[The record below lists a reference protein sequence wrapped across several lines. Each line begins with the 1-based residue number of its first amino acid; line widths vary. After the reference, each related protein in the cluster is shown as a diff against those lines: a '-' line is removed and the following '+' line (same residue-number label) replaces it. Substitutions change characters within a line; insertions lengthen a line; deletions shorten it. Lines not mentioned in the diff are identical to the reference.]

1 MSEYPREWRVETI
14 GEICKIHDSKR
25 IPLSSEQRRD
35 RKGPYPYY
43 GANNIQDSIDD
54 FIFDFDAVLLAE
66 DGGYYDEYE
75 TRDIA
80 QYATGRYWVN
90 NHAHILTGSES
101 LDTRFLYFSL
111 VRKNICPWINTGT
124 RAKLNQ
130 ADLRQ
135 IEIAVPPLPEQ
146 KKIAEILSGI
156 DTEIDALSTLISL
169 LTLGKKNL
177 LQDAA
182 EKEPDKFSVKAL
194 GEIASVINGY
204 AFSSSDLEDSSN
216 GIPVIR
222 MSNLKSG
229 AVQYETA
236 LKIQESK
243 ASGLARFLLKKGD
256 LLIGMSGS
264 ISNTALVTSEKAAL
278 LNQRVGALR
287 ANIEGGFYHAIAY
300 QSGIAMRQ
308 VEQMAA
314 GGAQLNISSS
324 QIESVEIPVPSRQ
337 EMDKITQCWFSI
349 ENTIRLYEIKLGR
362 LRSLKNAL
370 ASDLLSGRNRVSV

>member
-287 ANIEGGFYHAIAY
+287 ANIEGDFYHAIAY

-337 EMDKITQCWFSI
+337 EMDKITQCWFSM

-370 ASDLLSGRNRVSV
+370 ASDLLSGRKRVSV

>member
-1 MSEYPREWRVETI
+1 MSNLP
-14 GEICKIHDSKR
+14 
-25 IPLSSEQRRD
+25 PLSKYIQVIKEKKDLPLPIYSVTLSNGMQPRDTLGRSVLSELEGKDNLFAAKGDICYNMMRMWQGASGLVPEDCHVSPAYVVCRPKENLDPIYASYMLKSQEAIKAFID
-35 RKGPYPYY
+35 RSQGVTSDRWRLYPDEFLK
-43 GANNIQDSIDD
+43 ISL
-54 FIFDFDAVLLAE
+54 FI
-66 DGGYYDEYE
+66 
-75 TRDIA
+75 
-80 QYATGRYWVN
+80 
-90 NHAHILTGSES
+90 
-101 LDTRFLYFSL
+101 
-111 VRKNICPWINTGT
+111 
-124 RAKLNQ
+124 
-130 ADLRQ
+130 
-135 IEIAVPPLPEQ
+135 PPLPEQ

-169 LTLGKKNL
+169 LTLGKRNL

-204 AFSSSDLEDSSN
+204 AFSSSDLEDSGN

-229 AVQYETA
+229 AVQYESA

-243 ASGLARFLLKKGD
+243 ASGLERFLLKKGD

-287 ANIEGGFYHAIAY
+287 ANNEGSFYHAIAY

-324 QIESVEIPVPSRQ
+324 QIESIEIPVPSRQ
-337 EMDKITQCWFSI
+337 EMDKITQCWFSM
-349 ENTIRLYEIKLGR
+349 ESTIRLYEIKLSR

-370 ASDLLSGRNRVSV
+370 ASDLLSGRKRVSI